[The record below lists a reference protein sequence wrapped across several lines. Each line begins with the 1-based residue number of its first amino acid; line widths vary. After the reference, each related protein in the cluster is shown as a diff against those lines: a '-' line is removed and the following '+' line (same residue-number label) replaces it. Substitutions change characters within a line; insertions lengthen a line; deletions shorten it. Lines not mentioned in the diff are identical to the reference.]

1 MNSFASQFNSLSIEQ
16 ITEAFAKQVV
26 STAEINVTALIRE
39 NLPMWESKLFPVIQP
54 FKVSKNKVVADILI
68 EAGVKPTDMSDSER
82 KIFNESVGV
91 IIRRIKT
98 SKGELTATQKRKMLR
113 ASIPKD
119 KLQPISE
126 FSVSTLPPTD
136 GVQPGVTRPAGVVMA
151 PETVKPVQVVQ
162 PLSIK
167 PNAPVNS
174 SGAVYDLDE
183 FPFRE
188 HAERVKTEWN
198 ATKQGNPLEWSPADD
213 ELLAVFSQISRERY
227 VELFRLVTCFKSNE
241 TSKQDCWGAFQI
253 KCKTMQVDLK
263 KYGYGS

>member
-1 MNSFASQFNSLSIEQ
+1 MNSFASQFNSLTIEQ

-68 EAGVKPTDMSDSER
+68 EAGVKPADMSDSDR

-126 FSVSTLPPTD
+126 FSMSTLPPTD
-136 GVQPGVTRPAGVVMA
+136 GVQPGATRP
-151 PETVKPVQVVQ
+151 EIVKPVQVVQ

-167 PNAPVNS
+167 PIAPVNG

-188 HAERVKTEWN
+188 HAERVKNEWN
-198 ATKQGNPLEWSPADD
+198 ATGRQQNYNNLF
-213 ELLAVFSQISRERY
+213 LHFSTLPP
-227 VELFRLVTCFKSNE
+227 V
-241 TSKQDCWGAFQI
+241 
-253 KCKTMQVDLK
+253 
-263 KYGYGS
+263 